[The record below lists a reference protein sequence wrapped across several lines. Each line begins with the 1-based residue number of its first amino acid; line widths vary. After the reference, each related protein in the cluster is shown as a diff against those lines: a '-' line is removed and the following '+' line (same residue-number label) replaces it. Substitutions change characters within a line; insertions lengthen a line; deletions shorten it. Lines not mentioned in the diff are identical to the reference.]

1 MVSDV
6 LFGFPW
12 LRANTSPLSIPSAGK
27 RSEGTHHNLLPPF
40 SSKSKAMA
48 TFVYNL

>member
-12 LRANTSPLSIPSAGK
+12 LHANTSPVSIPRAGK
-27 RSEGTHHNLLPPF
+27 RSEATNRNILPPF